1 MKNRLFSSI
10 VLLCIVIPI
19 FIIGNNIFLIF
30 DGIVACLAYKELTKL
45 KKDTPVI
52 CLILGLLSLILF
64 IYSNNTKNM
73 FLVGIP
79 YFPIIFT
86 FLTLLVP
93 TIYSKYYKK
102 YTTSDAFNLIGI
114 VLFLG
119 LAFNSF
125 NVYMMTNKM
134 LLLYIAI
141 ITILSDVF
149 AYLFGSK
156 FGKRHFTK
164 ISPNKTIEGSVAGL
178 IIGTIGGVLF
188 YIYMIDSSVNIIYII
203 GLTILLNIF
212 GMVGDLIF
220 SKIKRDNNIKDFSN
234 LIPGHGGILDRLDS
248 LIIASLVYLLI
259 TKML

>member
-1 MKNRLFSSI
+1 
-10 VLLCIVIPI
+10 
-19 FIIGNNIFLIF
+19 
-30 DGIVACLAYKELTKL
+30 
-45 KKDTPVI
+45 
-52 CLILGLLSLILF
+52 
-64 IYSNNTKNM
+64 
-73 FLVGIP
+73 
-79 YFPIIFT
+79 
-86 FLTLLVP
+86 
-93 TIYSKYYKK
+93 
-102 YTTSDAFNLIGI
+102 
-114 VLFLG
+114 
-119 LAFNSF
+119 
-125 NVYMMTNKM
+125 M